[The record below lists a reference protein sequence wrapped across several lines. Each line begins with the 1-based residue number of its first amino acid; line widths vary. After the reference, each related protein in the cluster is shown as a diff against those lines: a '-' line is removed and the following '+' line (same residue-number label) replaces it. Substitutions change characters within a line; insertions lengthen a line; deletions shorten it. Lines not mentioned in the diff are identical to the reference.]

1 MAIVN
6 SIAAIIYEVERI
18 VIHFYYNSIRT
29 QTNLT
34 DKKKILMANL
44 INATREEKNV

>member
-1 MAIVN
+1 MNEKKFQKEICSIEGVMAIVN

-29 QTNLT
+29 
-34 DKKKILMANL
+34 
-44 INATREEKNV
+44 